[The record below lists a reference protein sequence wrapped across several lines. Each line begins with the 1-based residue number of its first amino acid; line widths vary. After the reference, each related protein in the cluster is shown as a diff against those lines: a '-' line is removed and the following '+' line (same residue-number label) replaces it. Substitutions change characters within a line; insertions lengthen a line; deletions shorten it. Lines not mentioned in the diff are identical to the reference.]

1 MHYILGRIVV
11 GLVVSLISFI
21 AYSSQIFIIWPW
33 YGREWTVELVI
44 LLLPF
49 NVLVAILFWNYY
61 LCVSTDPGTVPSGW
75 KPDTHADGYEVKKL
89 TGAPRYCRM
98 CQCYKPPRTH
108 HCRDCDRCVLR
119 MDHHCPWINNC
130 VGHFNYSHFIR
141 FLFYVDVAC
150 SYHLIMVS
158 KRVLSAMNGY
168 NWDEPTTTELILII
182 MNYVTCV
189 PVLLAVGGFRYSLE
203 CGVCAIETNVIRSI
217 YHFINL
223 SSNSTTI
230 EGWEKDKVAT
240 MVRKGQI
247 RAIKFP
253 YDLGKR
259 KNLKAILGT
268 SNPLFWCI
276 PRPMPGNGL
285 NFELADHSVP
295 GEVWPPKEPEIPRA
309 HVADSPWTYENG
321 TVNPSLVPSNA
332 SRLRTKRKPRNQD
345 MDGVYNLPPYH
356 PDFQEG
362 GIQQSSSS
370 DQESDDEEGGA
381 FFESNRV
388 RRGSEGYEVRTVDR
402 EEMMRRYM
410 EELNSV
416 PDRYNRYE
424 PEPYSESEESDNDD
438 NVPLGTV
445 RRLNGS
451 VQV

>member
-33 YGREWTVELVI
+33 YGREWTVELVT

-119 MDHHCPWINNC
+119 MGTYEPLDRVHRSNTLLRSPLPMDKQLC
-130 VGHFNYSHFIR
+130 GTLNYSHFLR

-150 SYHLIMVS
+150 SYHLVMVS

-189 PVLLAVGGFRYSLE
+189 PVLLAVGGF
-203 CGVCAIETNVIRSI
+203 SI

-253 YDLGKR
+253 YFLAKYGPR
-259 KNLKAILGT
+259 KSLKSPALT
-268 SNPLFWCI
+268 F
-276 PRPMPGNGL
+276 
-285 NFELADHSVP
+285 
-295 GEVWPPKEPEIPRA
+295 
-309 HVADSPWTYENG
+309 ADSPWTYENG

-388 RRGSEGYEVRTVDR
+388 RRGSEG